1 MNIYAYTLPNDAT
14 KAGLIKVGQAG
25 NSDRRIKEQI
35 GATRQLY
42 EKVFDQSALAGK
54 RHVSDHDVHRLLV
67 ERGFERVEGE
77 WFRCTPDDVKNAL
90 DFLKQKYINE
100 DKRNELSEKFYQ
112 ELRNWYYWAT
122 EEQYQGLLHE
132 REPDPDHALRIIVRL
147 LLIFFLREKELVP
160 KELFDEN
167 WINETLKT
175 DEYRYYK
182 VILRNLFFYS
192 LNTPTNNR
200 GELEN
205 RHLISHYNKVKEQ
218 LHRRI
223 PFLNGGLFNE
233 HPGDDFAL
241 NDDYFFS
248 ETRSRTLKDLGGRFP
263 VTGIIKIL
271 AQYKYTLDE
280 TDNSEY
286 IDPEFIGKTFECLL
300 ACIEADSK
308 ESRRKVTGSYY
319 TPREIVDYMINEAL
333 KAYLESS
340 EYPTDENLLLRCT
353 ILDPAY
359 GSGAFP
365 CGVMNAIMKRI
376 DPNTTLSQS
385 ERYAK
390 KLEILRNVIYGMD
403 IQPMAAQITVLRL
416 FLSMLLDITPTDDA
430 RNNFGIAPLPNLDY
444 KFVVA
449 NTLMGIDVKD
459 LFFHEHL
466 KEFNQ
471 LILLKEDYFREFSVA
486 EKNKIKNRIESLEKN
501 LAEKSGSK
509 YIDALCEWNHSDT
522 SPSPYFDSRW
532 MFGIEKFDI
541 IIGNPPYGAK
551 YSAEQKD
558 YFLKHYESAKT
569 TNIEKDGT
577 ILGKQKG
584 SLDTFSL
591 FIENGF
597 NSLKKGG
604 YLMFIVPLSVIS
616 SDSMTALHTLLFEN
630 CSTIKVSSY
639 SDRPKQIFGN
649 SRRPVSIISFP
660 KTMSACKSILTTKL
674 YRWFSDLTLQD
685 LINRIIFTESLKH
698 YKPGCFARISETIES
713 SILEK
718 IYSKSNAPLRNLIK
732 RQTEG
737 SPLYYRQ
744 ADGGYYSLVLNHS
757 TKSKYESVIYFDKRY
772 ANVIGAILSSN
783 LFFWHQKVY
792 SDNYHLKQNDIKT
805 FPIPLHALTDDVIKQ
820 IEKLYVFYERDVER
834 NAIVRETNAYS
845 ETKII
850 KEYKLMNARE
860 FAHTIDDIICP
871 LYGMTDEEREF
882 IKNYERQFR
891 IHGKK

>member
-25 NSDRRIKEQI
+25 NSDKRIKEQI

-42 EKVFDQSALAGK
+42 KKVFDQPAIAGK
-54 RHVSDHDVHRLLV
+54 RNVSDHDVHRLLA
-67 ERGFERVEGE
+67 ERGFERTEGE
-77 WFRCTPDDVKNAL
+77 WFRCSPDDVKDAL

-100 DKRNELSEKFYQ
+100 DKRDELSEKFYQ

-147 LLIFFLREKELVP
+147 LLIFFLKEKELVP
-160 KELFDEN
+160 KELFDEH
-167 WINETLKT
+167 WINETLKA

-192 LNTPTNNR
+192 LNTPENQR
-200 GELEN
+200 KKLEHS
-205 RHLISHYNKVKEQ
+205 HLIQHYNKVKEQ

-248 ETRSRTLKDLGGRFP
+248 DTRSRTLKDLGGRFP
-263 VTGIIKIL
+263 VAGIIKIL
-271 AQYKYTLDE
+271 SQYKYTLDE
-280 TDNSEY
+280 TDSTEY

-319 TPREIVDYMINEAL
+319 TPREIVDYMVNEAL
-333 KAYLESS
+333 DAYLDSIGRSVE
-340 EYPTDENLLLRCT
+340 ENLLLRCT
-353 ILDPAY
+353 ILDPAC

-365 CGVMNAIMKRI
+365 CGVMNVIMQRI
-376 DPNTTLSQS
+376 DPHKTLTQS

-390 KLEILRNVIYGMD
+390 KLEILRNVIYGVD
-403 IQPMAAQITVLRL
+403 IQPMAVQISTLRL
-416 FLSMLLDITPTDDA
+416 FLSLLQEIIPDPSSQ
-430 RNNFGIAPLPNLDY
+430 NFGIIPLPNLDY

-449 NTLMGIDVKD
+449 DTLMGINGQE
-459 LFFHEHL
+459 LFFHDHV

-471 LILLKEDYFREFSVA
+471 LVELQKEHFRESNDS
-486 EKNKIKNRIESLEKN
+486 EKSKLKVRIEKLEKE
-501 LAEKSGSK
+501 LAEQSESK
-509 YIDALCEWNHSDT
+509 HIEALCRWNHSDT

-569 TNIEKDGT
+569 TSIEKDGMV
-577 ILGKQKG
+577 LGKQKG

-597 NSLKKGG
+597 NRLRKGG
-604 YLMFIVPLSVIS
+604 YLMFIVPLSVVS
-616 SDSMTALHTLLFEN
+616 SDSMTALHELLLN
-630 CSTIKVSSY
+630 NSKTIKVSSY
-639 SDRPKQIFGN
+639 AKRPAQIFCTSCVAN
-649 SRRPVSIISFP
+649 TIIGLT
-660 KTMSACKSILTTKL
+660 KTNTRCERLWTTKMNRL
-674 YRWFSDLTLQD
+674 PQRKDLVSLLGTLKFTDGLQFCMRGRIPKISLPIEKRILKKLFAKKHTPIRD
-685 LINRIIFTESLKH
+685 LIDKNGN
-698 YKPGCFARISETIES
+698 P
-713 SILEK
+713 
-718 IYSKSNAPLRNLIK
+718 IYYRVTGGRYFNVVTNAPTVSMK
-732 RQTEG
+732 EK
-737 SPLYYRQ
+737 PLYL
-744 ADGGYYSLVLNHS
+744 D
-757 TKSKYESVIYFDKRY
+757 KKYTD
-772 ANVIGAILSSN
+772 VIGAILSSS
-783 LFFWHQKVY
+783 FFWWYQQVY
-792 SDNYHLKQNDIKT
+792 TNGLDLKSYEIES
-805 FPIPLHALTDDVIKQ
+805 FPIPVENLTLAIRRK
-820 IEKLYVFYERDVER
+820 IEKLYERYLKDIER
-834 NAIVRETNAYS
+834 HVIERESQEYTHI
-845 ETKII
+845 TKY
-850 KEYKLMNARE
+850 KEYKIRYSKALIDA
-860 FAHTIDDIICP
+860 IDDIICP
-871 LYGMTDEEREF
+871 LYGLTKDETEF
-882 IKNYERQFR
+882 IKNYELRFR
-891 IHGKK
+891 KDK